1 MDFLLQIFW
10 KQKILPSEA
19 IIEWYNKQ
27 KDRDEKICE
36 TWLKACKQFVEWLQ
50 DDEEEDSARE
60 DEGELD
66 RLGENGDEILEDD
79 VEPELSTLMLELEED
94 SPKALLLLD

>member
-1 MDFLLQIFW
+1 MVKSANELED
-10 KQKILPSEA
+10 
-19 IIEWYNKQ
+19 
-27 KDRDEKICE
+27 
-36 TWLKACKQFVEWLQ
+36 VE

-66 RLGENGDEILEDD
+66 RLGEDGDEILEDD
-79 VEPELSTLMLELEED
+79 EELEPPPLMLELEED

>member
-1 MDFLLQIFW
+1 MVKSANELED
-10 KQKILPSEA
+10 
-19 IIEWYNKQ
+19 
-27 KDRDEKICE
+27 
-36 TWLKACKQFVEWLQ
+36 VE

-66 RLGENGDEILEDD
+66 RLGEDDDEILEDD
-79 VEPELSTLMLELEED
+79 EELELSTLMLELEED

>member
-1 MDFLLQIFW
+1 MVGSANELEDV
-10 KQKILPSEA
+10 A
-19 IIEWYNKQ
+19 
-27 KDRDEKICE
+27 
-36 TWLKACKQFVEWLQ
+36 

-66 RLGENGDEILEDD
+66 RLGEDDDEILEDD
-79 VEPELSTLMLELEED
+79 EELELSTLMLELEED

>member
-1 MDFLLQIFW
+1 MVKSATELED
-10 KQKILPSEA
+10 
-19 IIEWYNKQ
+19 
-27 KDRDEKICE
+27 
-36 TWLKACKQFVEWLQ
+36 VG

-66 RLGENGDEILEDD
+66 RLGEDDDEILEDD
-79 VEPELSTLMLELEED
+79 EELELSTLMLELEED

>member
-1 MDFLLQIFW
+1 L
-10 KQKILPSEA
+10 
-19 IIEWYNKQ
+19 
-27 KDRDEKICE
+27 
-36 TWLKACKQFVEWLQ
+36 VESATELEDVG

-66 RLGENGDEILEDD
+66 RLGEDCDEILEDD
-79 VEPELSTLMLELEED
+79 EELECSTLLLELEEG